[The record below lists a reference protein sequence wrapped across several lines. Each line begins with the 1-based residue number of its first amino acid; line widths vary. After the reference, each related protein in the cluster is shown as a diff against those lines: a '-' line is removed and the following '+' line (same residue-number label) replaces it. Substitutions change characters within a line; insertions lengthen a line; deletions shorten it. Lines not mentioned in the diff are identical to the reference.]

1 MTNCIEECEKLN
13 LKRDNQSLQ
22 EKNEKLERDNKK
34 LESDNKSLKIII
46 EYLKDIKRKSSI
58 LIGTFILLSIIM
70 IVLSVLNTKIGSYVT
85 ETKIIPSEL
94 NTSLS
99 IIETTL
105 VKSIDK
111 KSYLRDSTPI
121 FYGILFFLFLIV
133 LILFFEYKKYEALKD
148 E

>member
-1 MTNCIEECEKLN
+1 MATQEEYQKDN
-13 LKRDNQSLQ
+13 LKKDIEILQ
-22 EKNEKLERDNKK
+22 EKNEKLASDNKK
-34 LESDNKSLKIII
+34 LEDENSNLKITLNH
-46 EYLKDIKRKSSI
+46 LKDIKRKSSI

-70 IVLSVLNTKIGSYVT
+70 IGLSFFSKEIGSYVT
-85 ETKIIPSEL
+85 ETTIRPNEL

>member
-1 MTNCIEECEKLN
+1 MANQEEYEKVDLRKDIE
-13 LKRDNQSLQ
+13 SLQ
-22 EKNEKLERDNKK
+22 EKNQKLEKDNKK
-34 LESDNKSLKIII
+34 LKDENKH
-46 EYLKDIKRKSSI
+46 LKDIKRKSSI

-70 IVLSVLNTKIGSYVT
+70 IGLSFFSKEIGSYVT
-85 ETKIIPSEL
+85 ETTIRPNEL

-133 LILFFEYKKYEALKD
+133 LILFFEYRKYEALKD